1 MTSIYTERR
10 LINLNSLNATQYNN
24 GTLLSDVMFNFT
36 NVLKE
41 EQDIVLVEGGL
52 LNAQIPVS
60 FYTINQYNN
69 ILNYT
74 LSTGVFTI
82 SVQYGNYNYLTL
94 KTAMETAFSSNL
106 HAITLSINSV
116 NGKISFTNTTSG
128 ATFTNCIEIGSTIWA
143 VLGFKIGGG
152 NVSAVSN
159 VVSPQFPLNLLGIK
173 KIKIFSDAVGI
184 LAYDS
189 SNLGGVNLIDC
200 LSVNE
205 ASYGLISYSNT
216 QNIYSK
222 VKRKWINQID
232 IQLRDEFSNLI
243 DFNNT
248 GWTITLCLII
258 YRKYTQEENDL
269 QKYFDRKIVP
279 LLKQLDTDIKGNT
292 ENTDTENTV
301 NPNPSL
307 DVGSLD
313 LDPDYQLLIS

>member
-1 MTSIYTERR
+1 
-10 LINLNSLNATQYNN
+10 
-24 GTLLSDVMFNFT
+24 MFNFT

-69 ILNYT
+69 VLNYT
-74 LSTGVFTI
+74 ISSTAFSITVP
-82 SVQYGNYNYLTL
+82 VGNYNYLTL
-94 KTAMETAFSSNL
+94 KSAMETAFSANT
-106 HAITLSINSV
+106 HTITLSINSV
-116 NGKISFTNTTSG
+116 NGKITLTYTPGS
-128 ATFTNCIEIGSTIWA
+128 TFTNCIESGSTIWG

-152 NVSAVSN
+152 NVSAISN

-173 KIKIFSDAVGI
+173 KIKIFSDAIGI

-292 ENTDTENTV
+292 ENTDTENNDTENTV

-313 LDPDYQLLIS
+313 LDPEYQLLIS